1 MRIAITIPM
10 VPFVRG
16 GAEALADGLKSAC
29 IAAGHEADILSMPF
43 SREPPEELHRQIA
56 AWEALKFERL
66 WVKPDHVIGLK
77 FPSYLA
83 AHASQSIWLLHQHR
97 EAYELADRPRLK
109 RDRDFASLCDRVQEL
124 DREIL
129 GEAARAGKLFTI
141 ARNVSRR
148 LKRDTGID
156 GPALYHPP
164 PGHQAIYADDYQP
177 VIFAPS
183 RLEELKRQG
192 LLIEAMAHTQSNV
205 SAVIAGG
212 GTYYDAYAHR
222 IEELGIGWK
231 VKLLG
236 SISRDEMLAWYAH
249 SLAVFYGPRDEDY
262 GYVTLEAMLAAR
274 AVITCRDS
282 GGPLEFV
289 KPGET
294 GYVVEPDAR
303 AVADAIDQLALDVQR
318 ARDMGQAGREH
329 YEAQGI
335 SWDHVVEKLTCSA

>member
-16 GAEALADGLKSAC
+16 GAEALADGLKAAC
-29 IAAGHEADILSMPF
+29 IAAGHEADILSIPF
-43 SREPPEELHRQIA
+43 SREPPEELDRQIA
-56 AWEALKFERL
+56 AWKSIRFERL

-77 FPSYLA
+77 FPAYLA
-83 AHASQSIWLLHQHR
+83 PHASRSIWLLHQHR
-97 EAYELADRPRLK
+97 EAYELADRERLR
-109 RDRDFASLCDRVQEL
+109 RDRDFAGLCERVQAL
-124 DREIL
+124 DREVL
-129 GEAARAGKLFTI
+129 GEIARARQVFTI
-141 ARNVSRR
+141 AKNVSHR

-156 GPALYHPP
+156 APALYHPP
-164 PGHQAIYADDYQP
+164 PGHQAIYSESHEP

-192 LLIEAMAHTQSNV
+192 LLIEAMALTRSSV

-212 GTYYDAYAHR
+212 GTLHEAYARR

-236 SISRDEMLAWYAH
+236 AISREEMLAWYAH
-249 SLAVFYGPRDEDY
+249 CLAVFFAPRDEDY
-262 GYVTLEAMLAAR
+262 GYVTLEAMLAAK
-274 AVITCRDS
+274 AVVTCSDS

-289 KPGET
+289 RHEET
-294 GYVVEPDAR
+294 GLVVEPEAA
-303 AVADAIDQLALDVQR
+303 AVAEAIDRLASNAALTR
-318 ARDMGQAGREH
+318 AMGEAGREH

-335 SWDHVVEKLTCSA
+335 SWDHVVETLTCCA